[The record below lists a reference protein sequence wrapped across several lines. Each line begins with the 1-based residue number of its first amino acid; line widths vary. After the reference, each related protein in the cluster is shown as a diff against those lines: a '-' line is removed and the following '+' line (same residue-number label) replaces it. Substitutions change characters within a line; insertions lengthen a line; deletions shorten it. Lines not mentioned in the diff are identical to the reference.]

1 MGAKPNDTSSR
12 GADPG
17 DRRSVLS
24 QSTTLKSGSAMA
36 LGALM
41 SKSSGSRPS
50 KRVEGSSDLQS
61 IAPGTSATNDSA
73 TLVSTF
79 DRKFSV
85 RKSYSDREPLPSPAD
100 TDQAMAALSIK
111 EYLGHQ
117 DYLSQSL
124 EQLTAVS
131 RIEERQESRGER
143 AVYKVLPAE
152 RPADK
157 SDGDAC
163 QDDIPDDAQS
173 WLSSEEPSS
182 AARTLHALH
191 TNMVDMVY
199 SMADASDER
208 KLHYY
213 YTPAGSQFAVEK
225 SRLSSVACCSQQ
237 CSEQSLEVSIRPRNV
252 EFAPKLQ
259 PQAL

>member
-100 TDQAMAALSIK
+100 TDQAMAK
-111 EYLGHQ
+111 
-117 DYLSQSL
+117 
-124 EQLTAVS
+124 V
-131 RIEERQESRGER
+131 ER
-143 AVYKVLPAE
+143 AAKVRKVVIKAE
-152 RPADK
+152 K
-157 SDGDAC
+157 
-163 QDDIPDDAQS
+163 
-173 WLSSEEPSS
+173 
-182 AARTLHALH
+182 ARVAG
-191 TNMVDMVY
+191 
-199 SMADASDER
+199 ASIE
-208 KLHYY
+208 
-213 YTPAGSQFAVEK
+213 S
-225 SRLSSVACCSQQ
+225 
-237 CSEQSLEVSIRPRNV
+237 
-252 EFAPKLQ
+252 
-259 PQAL
+259 